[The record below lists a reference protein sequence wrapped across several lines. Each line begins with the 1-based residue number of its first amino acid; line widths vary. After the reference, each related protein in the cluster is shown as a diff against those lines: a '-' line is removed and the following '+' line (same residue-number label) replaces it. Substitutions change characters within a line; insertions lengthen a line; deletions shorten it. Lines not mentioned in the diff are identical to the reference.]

1 MSCRPKEPLETR
13 REEVFQL
20 ISRKMGLFSVN
31 SAVAQKQSSSSLGRN
46 LTGLAGSLC
55 RSTQKVRSRSGSF
68 SSSSASRKNHL
79 KYPLKNPATLP
90 CQDHIPNM
98 RRRKSPQPEEQCRG
112 GNGQC
117 PCPAQV
123 PLHPT
128 ASLLKGHI

>member
-1 MSCRPKEPLETR
+1 MSCWPEEPTEAP

-20 ISRKMGLFSVN
+20 IGKKMGLFSVN

-46 LTGLAGSLC
+46 LTGLAGSPC
-55 RSTQKVRSRSGSF
+55 RATQKVRSHSGSF
-68 SSSSASRKNHL
+68 SSSSASRKSNL
-79 KYPLKNPATLP
+79 KYPLKNPASL
-90 CQDHIPNM
+90 CQDPIPNM
-98 RRRKSPQPEEQCRG
+98 RRKSPQPEERCHG

-123 PLHPT
+123 PLRLT